1 MPRTAQLTRKT
12 FETQITAALDLDG
25 TGTATVRTGIGF
37 FDHMLHLFA
46 KHSGIDL
53 QLECQGDLAV
63 DQHHSVE
70 DVGIVLGTCVREALG
85 DKQHIRRYGHAILP
99 MDEVLATAAV
109 DFGGRSYLV
118 FQADFTRQRIG
129 TFESEL
135 VHEFWQAF
143 AQNAAANLHILV
155 HYGRNN
161 HHIAEGIFKAVARA
175 IRMAVEID
183 PRAPGLPSTKGVL

>member
-85 DKQHIRRYGHAILP
+85 DKQHIRRYGHAIVP

-118 FQADFTRQRIG
+118 FQADFTCERIG

-135 VHEFWQAF
+135 VHDFWQAF

-155 HYGRNN
+155 HYGTNN

-183 PRAPGLPSTKGVL
+183 PRAPGLPSTKGLL